1 MSNKKK
7 ISVFQK
13 RDTELQQWL
22 AVVCDEIDEVL
33 AANEP
38 AHDVITKLLWAELFR
53 ARAKSYRIMRGVK
66 NFKSFRDWT
75 CEVIVSRRDEIN
87 DTLNFCEK
95 YLHVFDLNAVYFNIW
110 K

>member
-1 MSNKKK
+1 MSNKRK
-7 ISVFQK
+7 ISTFHK
-13 RDTELQQWL
+13 RDTELQHWL

-53 ARAKSYRIMRGVK
+53 ARAKSYRTMRGVK

-87 DTLNFCEK
+87 DTLNF
-95 YLHVFDLNAVYFNIW
+95 
-110 K
+110 